1 MIDINGT
8 SVEFNIFMTDKIGTK
23 TEEFKFN
30 ELYFG
35 QKKVINGF
43 LVNNTPNTCNFK
55 ILMRNK
61 ELFKGNIH
69 EEGKIQ
75 LPSE

>member
-1 MIDINGT
+1 
-8 SVEFNIFMTDKIGTK
+8 MTDNIGTRA
-23 TEEFKFN
+23 EEFKFN

-43 LVNNTPNTCNFK
+43 LVNNTPNSCNFK
-55 ILMRNK
+55 ISMRNK
-61 ELFKGNIH
+61 ELFKNNID
-69 EEGKIQ
+69 EGMIQ